1 MNPKKNLGVFCL
13 FKYFNYICIMKISE
27 IQKRKFY
34 EMGNE
39 LPKCVNVGC
48 KNKLL

>member
-1 MNPKKNLGVFCL
+1 
-13 FKYFNYICIMKISE
+13 MKISE

-48 KNKLL
+48 KNKVAVRSWSNWSFKT